1 MSKGFGFGNLM
12 QQAQDLQARLAKV
25 QEEAA
30 QRTVEGS
37 AGGGL
42 VKAKVNGRMEVLEI
56 QIDPSVLASGDREML
71 ADLVV
76 AAVNQGLRGAQQQV
90 ADEMS
95 KLTGGLKI
103 PGLG

>member
-1 MSKGFGFGNLM
+1 MSKGFGLGNLF

-25 QEEAA
+25 QEDAA
-30 QRTVEGS
+30 RATFEGS

-42 VKAKVNGRMEVLEI
+42 VKATVNGRMEVLRIEI
-56 QIDPSVLASGDREML
+56 APGLLADGDVEML
-71 ADLVV
+71 GDLAA
-76 AAVNQGLRGAQQQV
+76 AAVNQALKTAQSHMTE
-90 ADEMS
+90 EMG